1 MGKHHILIS
10 VHAPKQVLG
19 VYGFCSPWIQCWF
32 MCHWCKRSCLQYN
45 GTFFS
50 PHHESKWIR
59 FQYSYMIL
67 EMITIPLWPNNN
79 RQAELVSKDLSYA
92 YSTECI
98 ERELIARS
106 PVGSYGLFL
115 QWGQCWLGFHPC
127 IGRCPPQHS
136 ETCSIPTGEQM
147 YLSSVFF
154 TWLKKHSHLDIT
166 P

>member
-1 MGKHHILIS
+1 MPQNRCRGYMGFAHHEYSADLCAIDVKEVAYSTMELF
-10 VHAPKQVLG
+10 L
-19 VYGFCSPWIQCWF
+19 
-32 MCHWCKRSCLQYN
+32 
-45 GTFFS
+45 

-79 RQAELVSKDLSYA
+79 RQAELVSKDLSYS